1 MFLKVSLSRIVVAG
15 MCVCGLV
22 AAPARATVVT
32 YDSAGDLDANFSL
45 NHAGAGNR
53 YFEAPT
59 GGLGGSRAVDTLG
72 AIDAVHTTA
81 LFDQAGFG
89 FSGAGDSVT
98 VSQFVLRQNDAGFP
112 FEFSFM
118 QLGILQETTG
128 RLGVDTGPDS
138 YVSLRVLSDTVVN
151 TGVFL
156 QTEVRGSADLAR
168 TQQNITGQTADLT
181 AGNWYRFTA
190 TFENV
195 SATEVRITGALEDW
209 GTTGSAFQSTLLELP
224 ATSPESLID
233 LSGLN
238 GTTVLGDGQ
247 VWAGWRGF
255 GEGGAD
261 LFDNFSVVPEP
272 TTMALLGVG
281 ALLVLRRRRPSA
293 HD

>member
-1 MFLKVSLSRIVVAG
+1 MFLKVSLSRIVVAAV
-15 MCVCGLV
+15 CVCGLV
-22 AAPARATVVT
+22 AAPAHATVVT
-32 YDSAGDLDANFSL
+32 YNSAGDLAANFSL

-53 YFEAPT
+53 YFEAAA
-59 GGLGGSRAVDTLG
+59 GGLGGSRAIDTLG

-81 LFDQAGFG
+81 LYDQAGFG
-89 FSGAGDSVT
+89 FSGAGNAIT
-98 VSQFVLRQNDAGFP
+98 VSQFVLRQNDASFP
-112 FEFSFM
+112 FEFSFI

-128 RLGVDTGPDS
+128 RLGVDSGPDS

-156 QTEVRGSADLAR
+156 QTEVRGSADTAR
-168 TQQNITGQTADLT
+168 TQQDITSQIADLI
-181 AGNWYRFTA
+181 AGNWYKLTA

-209 GTTGSAFQSTLLELP
+209 GTTGSAFQSTILDLP
-224 ATSPESLID
+224 ASNPQSLID
-233 LSGLN
+233 LSGLA

-247 VWAGWRGF
+247 VWSGWRGF

-261 LFDNFSVVPEP
+261 LFDDFSVVPEP

-281 ALLVLRRRRPSA
+281 ALLILRQRKSTARV
-293 HD
+293 